1 MNKKIVFLI
10 KCSLVLVIAG
20 LVFPEGNIMAAD
32 CKALRNQAKRTTSL
46 LKKRDFLSDA
56 VKMCPKDP
64 YLNYDYAKTLE
75 RLRKYEEALKYYT
88 IASRFQSTRAKA
100 FFGMGDVFVV
110 LSAPKKAVVAFEKGL
125 AVDPKNERAKQSL
138 AKLRKKYNIK
148 ASPSPAVVAPP
159 TPKPAPVVATSKPK
173 PSPAAAAVKGPNLK
187 LQTPFK

>member
-10 KCSLVLVIAG
+10 KCGLVLVIAG
-20 LVFPEGNIMAAD
+20 FIFPEGNMLAAD
-32 CKALRNQAKRTTSL
+32 CKALRNQAKKTTSL

-110 LSAPKKAVVAFEKGL
+110 LSAPKKAVVAYEKGL
-125 AVDPKNERAKQSL
+125 AVDPKNKRAKQSL
-138 AKLRKKYNIK
+138 DELRKKYNIK
-148 ASPSPAVVAPP
+148 ASPPPAVVAPT
-159 TPKPAPVVATSKPK
+159 TPKPAPVATSKPTPK
-173 PSPAAAAVKGPNLK
+173 TAAAVKGPNLK